1 MKRYK
6 ASRPTEIIPLRGTSG
21 ASLCASFSSW
31 ICSGCCVQGG
41 LAGGRSLSIL
51 SFLRAHHQGC
61 SVIAQWLWHFILY
74 FFTDMT
80 GNIFF
85 SAGKSCSSTLIMTL
99 PCVFLFWL
107 IKKIQ
112 HFHIAIPLPLA
123 FIVSDEKSDIY
134 LIGFSCMQRT
144 FFLLLFAGFYLRLS
158 IFLLLYIWMW
168 FFLYFFLTCSLLSCF
183 DMYANV
189 FHQI

>member
-112 HFHIAIPLPLA
+112 HFHIAIPLP
-123 FIVSDEKSDIY
+123 F
-134 LIGFSCMQRT
+134 
-144 FFLLLFAGFYLRLS
+144 GFYCFWWEVRYLS
-158 IFLLLYIWMW
+158 YWVLLYAKN
-168 FFLYFFLTCSLLSCF
+168 LLSLAICR
-183 DMYANV
+183 
-189 FHQI
+189 ILS